1 MMFVEEAP
9 PTEKLWRLI
18 RVSIDVVRL
27 YSIGELTLGQNLR
40 IFPAFYGYTVVQHNT
55 EEREEDK

>member
-1 MMFVEEAP
+1 MLF
-9 PTEKLWRLI
+9 
-18 RVSIDVVRL
+18 D
-27 YSIGELTLGQNLR
+27 YSIGVKTRLHNLR